1 MVAAET
7 TVNQMSKRTKKLM
20 KRFWGSSDAREVG
33 FDRTL
38 RGLREGD
45 SRDLYFGLAVSALA
59 YLQRTKP
66 RKERIYRQTVPE
78 GTALVIHNK
87 KSGAPKLEIVK
98 PSKKARKASS

>member
-1 MVAAET
+1 MVAAEPAL
-7 TVNQMSKRTKKLM
+7 NQMSKRTKKWM
-20 KRFWGSSDAREVG
+20 KRIWGTPDAREIG

-38 RGLREGD
+38 KGLREGE

-66 RKERIYRQTVPE
+66 RKKLLYRRTVPE

-87 KSGAPKLEIVK
+87 RSGNPRLEIVK
-98 PSKKARKASS
+98 PDKKGRI